1 MPNFAILRVQRLKS
15 KSDLD
20 GGTRHGRRE
29 DTGTHFDPER
39 TPFNEHYGAT
49 RVVGPVDWADAV
61 EWSATRL
68 GAVFRSGATKAAEF
82 FVGASP
88 EYFAP
93 REGEPFFNMDRVYAF
108 RDGVLAAFYERFGER
123 VVLARLDLDEGT
135 PHVTI
140 VVLPVYEKKTKHKT
154 QLTVSYRE
162 EFGGQNRLEARA
174 KLIELQDWIA
184 RKLEPIGLVR
194 GVSKAVTGREHLT
207 HHQYA
212 RRRRIEDEARKTAL
226 EEAEQRV
233 ADLRRQNE
241 ELEVRLTHIKAQQE
255 QTTAYLRAAAEH
267 VIDAEKAHHWLAGLQ
282 KRFIDLEPNAPVVP
296 VLDRLLENGDAHLQ
310 QIAAATEE
318 REEWPSDDVPP
329 STPRP
334 K

>member
-1 MPNFAILRVQRLKS
+1 MPNYAILRVQRLKS

-49 RVVGPVDWADAV
+49 RVVGPIDWADAV
-61 EWSATRL
+61 DWSAKRL
-68 GAVFRSGATKAAEF
+68 GAVFRNGATKAAEF

-93 REGEPFFNMDRVYAF
+93 REGEPFFNMDRVNAF

-184 RKLEPIGLVR
+184 LKLAPIGLVR
-194 GVSKAVTGREHLT
+194 GVPKAVTGREHLT

-212 RRRRIEDEARKTAL
+212 RRRRIEDEARKRAL

-233 ADLRRQNE
+233 VDLRQQND
-241 ELEVRLTHIKAQQE
+241 ELEARLTRIRAE
-255 QTTAYLRAAAEH
+255 QDQTREYLRAAAEQA
-267 VIDAEKAHHWLAGLQ
+267 IDAEKVHLWLAGLR
-282 KRFIDLEPNAPVVP
+282 KRFADLEPSAPIVP
-296 VLDRLLENGDAHLQ
+296 VLDRLLEKGDAHLQ
-310 QIAAATEE
+310 HIAEAIDAHEE
-318 REEWPSDDVPP
+318 GPRDQVSPSA
-329 STPRP
+329 PRP